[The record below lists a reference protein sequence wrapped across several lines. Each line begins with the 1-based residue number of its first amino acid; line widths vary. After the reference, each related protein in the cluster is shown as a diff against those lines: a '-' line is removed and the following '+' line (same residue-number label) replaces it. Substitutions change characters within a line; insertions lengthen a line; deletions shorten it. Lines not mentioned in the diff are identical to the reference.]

1 MEVTDEEDL
10 DYSLHTGADPRDAVM
25 PQACAGLRMDLALAR
40 VFTDFSRSQLRQWLE
55 DGRLLVDGHAT
66 EATRK
71 ARGGERLHLEPG
83 PSHDGSTFLPEPMPL
98 VIVHEDADIVV
109 IDKPAGL
116 VVHPGAGHRGGTLL
130 NGLVAHHAGC
140 ADLPRAGI
148 VHRLDKDTSGLMVV
162 AKTLEAQTSLVRQL
176 QARTVSRTY
185 HALVHGVLRGA
196 GTVDAPVGRH
206 PVQRTRMAVT
216 TQGKSARTH
225 YTPLRAGEGWTLV
238 ECRLETG
245 RTHQIR
251 VHMQSLGY
259 PLIGDPVYGSKHAQR
274 ALAPALSGFGRQ
286 ALHATAL
293 ALVHPRTEASL
304 RWESALPADFA
315 ALLDRLPL
323 R

>member
-10 DYSLHTGADPRDAVM
+10 DYSLSTAADPRDAVM

-40 VFTDFSRSQLRQWLE
+40 VFTDFSRSQLRQWLD
-55 DGRLLVDGHAT
+55 DGRLLVDGNAAA
-66 EATRK
+66 ATRK
-71 ARGGERLHLEPG
+71 ARGGELLHLEPG
-83 PSHDGSTFLPEPMPL
+83 PAHDASMFLPEAIPL
-98 VIVHEDADIVV
+98 AIVYEDADLLVV
-109 IDKPAGL
+109 DKPAGL
-116 VVHPGAGHRGGTLL
+116 VVHPGAGHWGGTLL
-130 NGLVAHHAGC
+130 NGVVAHHPAC
-140 ADLPRAGI
+140 ANLPRAGI

-162 AKTLEAQTSLVRQL
+162 AKTLESQTALVRQL

-185 HALVHGVLRGA
+185 QAVVHGMLRVP

-206 PVQRTRMAVT
+206 PVHRTRMAVT
-216 TQGKSARTH
+216 SQGKPARTH
-225 YTPLRAGEGWTLV
+225 YAPLRGGDGWTLV

-259 PLIGDPVYGSKHAQR
+259 PLLGDPVYGVKHASR
-274 ALAPALSGFGRQ
+274 TIAPALQGFDRQ

-293 ALVHPRTEASL
+293 ALLHPRTETPM
-304 RWESALPADFA
+304 RWESRPPADFA
-315 ALLDRLPL
+315 ALLDRLQA

>member
-10 DYSLHTGADPRDAVM
+10 DYSLSTAADSRDAVM
-25 PQACAGLRMDLALAR
+25 PHACAGLRMDLALAR

-55 DGRLLVDGHAT
+55 GGRLLVDGSAT
-66 EATRK
+66 QATRK
-71 ARGGERLHLEPG
+71 ARGGEHLHLEPG
-83 PSHDGSTFLPEPMPL
+83 PAHDGSMFLPEPMPL
-98 VIVHEDADIVV
+98 AIVHEDADIVV
-109 IDKPAGL
+109 VDKPAGL

-130 NGLVAHHAGC
+130 NGLVAHHPAS
-140 ADLPRAGI
+140 ANLPRAGI

-185 HALVHGVLRGA
+185 LAIVQGVLRGA
-196 GTVDAPVGRH
+196 GTVNAPVGRH
-206 PVQRTRMAVT
+206 PVHRTRMAVT
-216 TQGKSARTH
+216 DQGKPARTH
-225 YTPLRAGEGWTLV
+225 YAPLRGGVGWTLV

-251 VHMQSLGY
+251 VHMQSVGF
-259 PLIGDPVYGSKHAQR
+259 PLVGDPVYGVKHASR
-274 ALAPALSGFGRQ
+274 PIADALAGFDRQ

-293 ALVHPRTEASL
+293 ALVHPRTEAPM
-304 RWESALPADFA
+304 RWESRLPQDFA
-315 ALLDRLPL
+315 ALLDRLEA